1 MNLLGSLQT
10 AVESLIERR
19 LRTALTTLGIL
30 IGIAAVILT
39 VGLGEGAQA
48 RVTSAIDSLGT
59 NLLVI
64 SPGSATTGPVRG
76 ALGSAATLTLADAT
90 ALGSK
95 LDCPDIAAVAPVLQS
110 SQTLTAGPNNWTA
123 PVIGSTASYLAVRNR
138 QVVLGTGITS
148 AQVNSDAHVA
158 LVGTEVAAS
167 LFPGTSPAGQI
178 TDIAGVPF
186 TVIGE
191 LNPAGSSANT
201 NLDNLVII
209 PISTSEELFGKT
221 GPFANTL
228 SGIFVSSTS
237 SSTMGAAYDEATSLL
252 LQLHHISR
260 PSLADF
266 TITPQTS
273 LLSTAST
280 VTHSLTILLAG
291 VAAIALLVGGIGA
304 MNIMLVSVTER
315 VPEIGLRKAL
325 GATRIAIL
333 QQFLLEAGLIGL
345 TGGVL
350 GVGLGLVGIAVL
362 PHLLGTS
369 LIASSLAIVGS
380 LIVATAIGLVFGV
393 YPAMRAARL
402 SPMVALHSE

>member
-280 VTHSLTILLAG
+280 VTHSLTVLLAG

>member
-1 MNLLGSLQT
+1 VNLLGSLQT

-228 SGIFVSSTS
+228 SGIFVSSTN

>member
-1 MNLLGSLQT
+1 VNLLGSLQT

-138 QVVLGTGITS
+138 QVVLGTGITP
-148 AQVNSDAHVA
+148 AQLNSDAHVA

-167 LFPGTSPAGQI
+167 LFPGSSPAGQI
-178 TDIAGVPF
+178 ADIAGVPF
-186 TVIGE
+186 TVVGE

-201 NLDNLVII
+201 NQDNLVII

-280 VTHSLTILLAG
+280 VTHSLTVLLAG

>member
-1 MNLLGSLQT
+1 MLGSLQT

>member
-228 SGIFVSSTS
+228 SGIFVSSTN

>member
-1 MNLLGSLQT
+1 
-10 AVESLIERR
+10 
-19 LRTALTTLGIL
+19 
-30 IGIAAVILT
+30 
-39 VGLGEGAQA
+39 
-48 RVTSAIDSLGT
+48 
-59 NLLVI
+59 
-64 SPGSATTGPVRG
+64 
-76 ALGSAATLTLADAT
+76 
-90 ALGSK
+90 
-95 LDCPDIAAVAPVLQS
+95 
-110 SQTLTAGPNNWTA
+110 
-123 PVIGSTASYLAVRNR
+123 
-138 QVVLGTGITS
+138 
-148 AQVNSDAHVA
+148 
-158 LVGTEVAAS
+158 
-167 LFPGTSPAGQI
+167 
-178 TDIAGVPF
+178 
-186 TVIGE
+186 
-191 LNPAGSSANT
+191 T

-280 VTHSLTILLAG
+280 VTHSLTVLLAG

-350 GVGLGLVGIAVL
+350 GVGLGLVG
-362 PHLLGTS
+362 
-369 LIASSLAIVGS
+369 
-380 LIVATAIGLVFGV
+380 
-393 YPAMRAARL
+393 
-402 SPMVALHSE
+402 

>member
-228 SGIFVSSTS
+228 SGIFVSSTN

-280 VTHSLTILLAG
+280 ITHSLTVLLAG

>member
-76 ALGSAATLTLADAT
+76 ALGSAATLALADAT

-280 VTHSLTILLAG
+280 VTHSLTVLLAG

>member
-1 MNLLGSLQT
+1 MLGSLQT

-228 SGIFVSSTS
+228 SGIFVSSTN

>member
-138 QVVLGTGITS
+138 QVVLGTGITP
-148 AQVNSDAHVA
+148 AQLNSDAHVA

-167 LFPGTSPAGQI
+167 LFPGSSPAGQI
-178 TDIAGVPF
+178 ADIAGVPF
-186 TVIGE
+186 TVVGE

-201 NLDNLVII
+201 NQDNLVII

-280 VTHSLTILLAG
+280 VTHSLTVLLAG

>member
-90 ALGSK
+90 ALASK

-138 QVVLGTGITS
+138 QVVLGTGITPS
-148 AQVNSDAHVA
+148 QVNSDAHVA

-167 LFPGTSPAGQI
+167 LFPGSSPAGQI
-178 TDIAGVPF
+178 ADIAGVPF
-186 TVIGE
+186 TVVGE

-201 NLDNLVII
+201 NQDNLVII

>member
-30 IGIAAVILT
+30 IGVAAVILT

-280 VTHSLTILLAG
+280 VTHSLTVLLAG

>member
-138 QVVLGTGITS
+138 QVVVGTGITS
-148 AQVNSDAHVA
+148 AQLNSDAHVA

-167 LFPGTSPAGQI
+167 LFPGVSPTGQI
-178 TDIAGVPF
+178 ADIAGVPF
-186 TVIGE
+186 TVVGE

-201 NLDNLVII
+201 NQDNLVII

-280 VTHSLTILLAG
+280 VTHSLTVLLAG

-393 YPAMRAARL
+393 YPAVRAARL

>member
-1 MNLLGSLQT
+1 VNLLGSLQT

-167 LFPGTSPAGQI
+167 LFPGSSPAGQI

-280 VTHSLTILLAG
+280 VTHSLTVLLAG

>member
-280 VTHSLTILLAG
+280 ITHSLTVLLAG